1 MALIHVVKDIV
12 KRRKLLKKNDYS
24 FVETKDD
31 IKMLVMYG
39 KLFPLYLM
47 PLRFN
52 GEESEKNIIYVP
64 KAIIDLKNRADDMIE
79 DLIKKG
85 QLTGYSCNLD
95 YKGKSLVPS
104 SLIVI
109 GKKDKKEIFTE
120 KINIW

>member
-1 MALIHVVKDIV
+1 MALIHVVKDII

-52 GEESEKNIIYVP
+52 GEESDQQGNQQ
-64 KAIIDLKNRADDMIE
+64 R
-79 DLIKKG
+79 
-85 QLTGYSCNLD
+85 
-95 YKGKSLVPS
+95 
-104 SLIVI
+104 
-109 GKKDKKEIFTE
+109 
-120 KINIW
+120 